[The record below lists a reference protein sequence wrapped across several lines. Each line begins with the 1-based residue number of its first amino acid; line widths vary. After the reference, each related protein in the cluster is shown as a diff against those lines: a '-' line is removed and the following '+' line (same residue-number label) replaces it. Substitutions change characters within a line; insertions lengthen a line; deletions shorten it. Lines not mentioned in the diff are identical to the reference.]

1 MKLARIGDT
10 GQERPVAVISDTE
23 AVDLTSVIDDVGP
36 SVFDHL
42 EAIRTATSA
51 GSLPVISLD
60 GVRFG
65 PPLRG
70 IGKIVCVGLNYANHA
85 RETGAEIPVEPV
97 LFMKA
102 PDTVCGANDDV
113 SIPPGSTAT
122 DYEVELAVVIGR
134 TARYL
139 GDDDDPFGFIGGYCI
154 SNDVSERDFQ
164 LLRSGQWDKGKNCE
178 TFNPFGPLLVT
189 SDDAD
194 PSDLR
199 LTTTVNGVTKQS
211 ESTADMV
218 VGAGELVRYISQ
230 FMVLYPG
237 DVINTGTPAGVA
249 LGHPD
254 PKPYLKPGDVV
265 ELSITG
271 LGAQRQ
277 RFVAATAAN
286 GRRA

>member
-1 MKLARIGDT
+1 MKLARIGEVGD
-10 GQERPVAVISDTE
+10 ERPVAVISDTE
-23 AVDLTSVIDDVGP
+23 ALDLTSVVDDITP
-36 SVFDHL
+36 TVFANLD
-42 EAIRTATSA
+42 AIRDALAA
-51 GSLPVISLD
+51 GSLPRVPLD
-60 GVRFG
+60 GARFG
-65 PPLRG
+65 PPLAG

-102 PDTVCGANDDV
+102 PDTVVGANDDV

-134 TARYL
+134 AARYL
-139 GDDDDPFGFIGGYCI
+139 TTDDNPFDYVGGYCI

-178 TFNPFGPLLVT
+178 SFNPLGPLLVT
-189 SDDAD
+189 SDEID
-194 PSDLR
+194 PAALA
-199 LTTTVNGVTKQS
+199 LTTVVNGDVRQS

-249 LGHPD
+249 LGQPD
-254 PKPYLKPGDVV
+254 PKPYLRAGDVA

-271 LGAQRQ
+271 LGSQRQ
-277 RFVAATAAN
+277 RFVAAPQS